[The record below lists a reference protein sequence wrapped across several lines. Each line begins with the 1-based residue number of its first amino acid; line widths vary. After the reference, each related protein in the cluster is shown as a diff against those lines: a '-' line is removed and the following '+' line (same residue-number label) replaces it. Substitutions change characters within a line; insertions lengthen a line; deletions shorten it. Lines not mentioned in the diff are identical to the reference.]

1 MEKSAYEFSEVGH
14 KVTLFK
20 IIVIESRFKILS
32 MKRMVLSNVVKE
44 SNSVSILYE
53 FAVDAFLGYHFHL
66 K

>member
-32 MKRMVLSNVVKE
+32 MK
-44 SNSVSILYE
+44 
-53 FAVDAFLGYHFHL
+53 
-66 K
+66 